1 MTAGRSTDARLS
13 IPEVVRE
20 GLTSFRANAGLL
32 LLCALVVAVPVATT
46 EVLGDH
52 LEEIG
57 GGIGSDGLVV
67 GEAITAAIV
76 LTITGTLGEVFYA
89 GVVVGVVTM
98 RRTGIRRDLIEIAR
112 HLPYLRLLAVDAI
125 FVATVAIGLV
135 LLIVPGIL
143 ALGWFALAAPVIELE
158 GRGVRGALRRSRE
171 LVRGNFWRVIAI
183 LVPALVASDLLTS
196 VLKDAAVEL
205 LGDGVGAEWLSAT
218 LGEALTAPL
227 FAMPVAVIAHQLIG
241 ATTAPDQNPGRSSSR
256 AAAS

>member
-1 MTAGRSTDARLS
+1 VTADGPINARLS
-13 IPEVVRE
+13 ILEVVRE
-20 GLTSFRANAGLL
+20 SLSSFRANAGLL
-32 LLCALVVAVPVATT
+32 LLCALIVAIPVATT

-52 LEEIG
+52 LEDIG
-57 GGIGSDGLVV
+57 AGIGSDGLVV
-67 GEAITAAIV
+67 GEAITGAIV

-98 RRTGIRRDLIEIAR
+98 HRTGIRRDLVEIAR

-125 FVATVAIGLV
+125 FVATVAIGLL

-143 ALGWFALAAPVIELE
+143 ALGWFALGAPVIELE
-158 GRGVRGALRRSRE
+158 GRGVRAALRRSRE

-183 LVPALVASDLLTS
+183 LVPALLASDLLTS
-196 VLKDAAVEL
+196 LLGDAAVGL
-205 LGDGVGAEWLSAT
+205 LGHGVVAEWLSTT
-218 LGEALTAPL
+218 LGEAVTAPL

-241 ATTAPDQNPGRSSSR
+241 TGTAMDQNPGRSSSR